1 MRKLPFSADGL
12 ARNVKKTD
20 SIAIDT
26 NSKDLLEQVALFD
39 VLDGWRVGVLTI
51 GTFGFDPLKS
61 IREQKDHSASE
72 SDDGNEEEEE
82 EEEEERCSDD
92 NDDDDEDNNSID
104 EEVNPLL
111 FGHNF
116 EDIEGST
123 EHEIKFSPD
132 VMIKDDAGKL
142 RKRTTLADLFHEESD
157 LKKKAT
163 PHESELNPG
172 KKACNFS
179 KKEEPAFANKFIPQ
193 VGKGPRSI
201 KMLNKM
207 MKRMLKR
214 KIHPDNKGEGQCMQ
228 ALI

>member
-26 NSKDLLEQVALFD
+26 NSKDLLQQVALFN

-61 IREQKDHSASE
+61 IWEQKDHSASE
-72 SDDGNEEEEE
+72 TDDENG
-82 EEEEERCSDD
+82 EEEERCSDD
-92 NDDDDEDNNSID
+92 SDGDDHNNNNNID
-104 EEVNPLL
+104 QEVNPLL
-111 FGHNF
+111 FGHTF
-116 EDIEGST
+116 EYIEGST
-123 EHEIKFSPD
+123 EHEIKCSPD

-142 RKRTTLADLFHEESD
+142 RRRTTLADLFHEESD
-157 LKKKAT
+157 MEKKAT

-179 KKEEPAFANKFIPQ
+179 KKEEPAFANKSIPQ
-193 VGKGPRSI
+193 VGKGPRTI
-201 KMLNKM
+201 KMLNK
-207 MKRMLKR
+207 KHEAEDSVSVSSSTLVVADAATSD
-214 KIHPDNKGEGQCMQ
+214 HDS
-228 ALI
+228 